1 MRFRN
6 KEKQKEE
13 SIIFELHDKIQQ
25 LEKENKSLYE
35 TISQIESRK
44 DQLVQKYKNQ
54 LDQTKTLR
62 TENNELRLELQVFKS
77 KISKVKQIVNN
88 NNFQDLINNQS
99 TPT

>member
-13 SIIFELHDKIQQ
+13 SVIFELHNKVQE

-35 TISQIESRK
+35 TISQIETRK

-77 KISKVKQIVNN
+77 KISKVKHIVNN
-88 NNFQDLINNQS
+88 NNFQDFI
-99 TPT
+99 